1 MMING
6 TVDGSTLW
14 FPVRAEVSTRG
25 TVWDVTPVFWYLA
38 ISGAFIGVLLSRV
51 SAWRTSCQPIPFD
64 SAVEKRVV
72 EWAQEVPGRAL
83 QSGLTSEMFSHPER
97 SSVWGALLTHT
108 APSNDEEGVEE
119 AVQGSALDDIE
130 VVRTL
135 AEERVLYPGAA
146 LWQQNDDAVVSLL
159 RTVQPPSVRRTL
171 LHALACGAGVGVSAW
186 LYGNVHQ
193 LGDAKTGGEL
203 WGLLALVALVLG
215 GVVIAAVDH
224 DTLFLDVPALV
235 VSGGVAWTAAVLCAQ
250 ARDDKA
256 ALYGGILVAVA
267 WGGCFMLMNA
277 MYKLLRGQ
285 IGLGFGDVLI
295 TLAAGGVPAVV
306 SGEPMVGF
314 GGILAAMILAL
325 LWQTPKLLRKEIGKR
340 DAFALGP
347 FLAVG
352 WIASWAALHLLG
364 GV

>member
-1 MMING
+1 MIKG

-14 FPVRAEVSTRG
+14 ESVRAEVSTRG
-25 TVWDVTPVFWYLA
+25 TVRDVTPAVWYLA

-51 SAWRTSCQPIPFD
+51 SSWRTSRQPIPFD
-64 SAVEKRVV
+64 SAVEQRVV
-72 EWAQEVPGRAL
+72 EWAQQGSGRAL
-83 QSGLTSEMFSHPER
+83 LSGLTSEMFTHPGRAATWDE
-97 SSVWGALLTHT
+97 LLRGSDASET
-108 APSNDEEGVEE
+108 AESLDETTPR
-119 AVQGSALDDIE
+119 AVLEDLE
-130 VVRTL
+130 VVREL
-135 AEERVLYPGAA
+135 AEERVLYPGAVI
-146 LWQQNDDAVVSLL
+146 WQANDDVNDSLVRVVRPNSLPRVL
-159 RTVQPPSVRRTL
+159 W
-171 LHALACGAGVGVSAW
+171 HALACGVGVGVSAW
-186 LYGNVHQ
+186 LYGNVHH
-193 LGDAKTGGEL
+193 LGDAKTGGES

-256 ALYGGILVAVA
+256 ALYGGVLVAVA
-267 WGGCFMLMNA
+267 WGGCFLLMNA
-277 MYKLLRGQ
+277 MYKLIRGQ

-325 LWQTPKLLRKEIGKR
+325 MWQTPKLLRKEIGKR

-352 WIASWAALHLLG
+352 WLASWTILHSLG

>member
-1 MMING
+1 MSDMF
-6 TVDGSTLW
+6 TH
-14 FPVRAEVSTRG
+14 PE
-25 TVWDVTPVFWYLA
+25 
-38 ISGAFIGVLLSRV
+38 RV
-51 SAWRTSCQPIPFD
+51 SAWDT
-64 SAVEKRVV
+64 
-72 EWAQEVPGRAL
+72 
-83 QSGLTSEMFSHPER
+83 
-97 SSVWGALLTHT
+97 LLAYT
-108 APSNDEEGVEE
+108 APSSEDAGVEE
-119 AVQGSALDDIE
+119 AVQGSVLDDIE

-135 AEERVLYPGAA
+135 AEERVLYPGAVM
-146 LWQQNDDAVVSLL
+146 WQQSDDAVVSLL
-159 RTVQPPSVRRTL
+159 RVIHPPSVRRTL
-171 LHALACGAGVGVSAW
+171 WHAIACGAGVGISAW
-186 LYGNVHQ
+186 LYGNVHH

-203 WGLLALVALVLG
+203 WGLLALVSLVLG

-224 DTLFLDVPALV
+224 DTLFLDVPALI
-235 VSGGVAWTAAVLCAQ
+235 VSGGIAWTAAVLCAQ

-352 WIASWAALHLLG
+352 WIASWSALHLLG